1 MCSEEDDEAERALKV
16 VLTEANVEELHK
28 EYDNIKAY
36 SNTQHYGAL
45 PVVSH
50 CANAKD
56 ANVCRVAPLM
66 AAGYLMS
73 TVGVPAMP
81 LGRHWR
87 KSRPSSSLFV
97 SFTRNRLSMETQDAK
112 M

>member
-56 ANVCRVAPLM
+56 ANDPLFRVDNVYSANLCRLAPLM

-73 TVGVPAMP
+73 TV
-81 LGRHWR
+81 
-87 KSRPSSSLFV
+87 
-97 SFTRNRLSMETQDAK
+97 
-112 M
+112 